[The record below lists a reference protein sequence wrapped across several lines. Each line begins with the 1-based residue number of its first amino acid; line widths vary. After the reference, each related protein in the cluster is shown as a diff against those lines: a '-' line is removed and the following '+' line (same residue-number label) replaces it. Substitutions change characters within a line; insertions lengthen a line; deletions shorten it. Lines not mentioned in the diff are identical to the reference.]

1 MLISVFVMYKVCMFY
16 MVCVFG
22 IIGVPFHMIPFF
34 RPYSENVIS
43 SVLTMLIELIVIAF
57 FFGLMLNYFS
67 QMEPIKSQDLAS
79 LIAFTAIFIM
89 YCLTIPRESQAAA
102 KYFNHLLN

>member
-1 MLISVFVMYKVCMFY
+1 MLS
-16 MVCVFG
+16 
-22 IIGVPFHMIPFF
+22 IIPLAALNWLVGKYLQSDLGFHMIPFF